1 MDSPKITIFTALNN
15 YSDFNG
21 RATRK
26 EFWLFQLLV
35 FLVSSIIW
43 GLLTLCNASET
54 ILEYV
59 SILIAFLFLFPCLAV
74 NVRRLHDRN
83 LSGWFFLLFLFIP
96 VIGWIILLVIYF
108 LPSKQEAKKESS
120 NNSAC

>member
-1 MDSPKITIFTALNN
+1 MDEPKITIFTALNN

-35 FLVSSIIW
+35 IIVTGVIY
-43 GLLTLCNASET
+43 GLLLLCNASET
-54 ILEYV
+54 IYQYV
-59 SILIAFLFLFPCLAV
+59 SFLIAILFLFPYLAV

-96 VIGWIILLVIYF
+96 VLGWIALLVIYF
-108 LPSKQEAKKESS
+108 LPSKQEVKKESS
-120 NNSAC
+120 EKASC